1 MILDHNG
8 NPMAATPRKRPDT
21 REIAVAT
28 VRDKYSSYPSHGLT
42 PERLA
47 RVLKEADQGDIYRQ
61 AELFEEIE
69 EKDPHMFSLMQTRK
83 NTVLGLDWEVIPYS
97 DDTKDQEIA
106 SFVGDILYNLQDF
119 EDALLDLLDA
129 IGKGFSVTEIMWQ
142 IIDSKA
148 VPVALKWRHQKK
160 FCYDDLDNLRL
171 LTEENMST
179 GIEIPLNKF
188 IINKYRARSGSA
200 SRAGVYRVCVWM
212 YLFKNYTVK
221 DWIAFAEVYG
231 MPIRL
236 GKYEQGTTK
245 EEKDALL
252 QAVLQIGSDA
262 AGIISKGTEIEFIEA
277 MKADGEVFE
286 NLARFCNTEMSKAI
300 LGQTLSSDIGDGG
313 SYAASKTHAE
323 VRQDILEGDC
333 KGLSKT
339 IRRDLIR
346 PLVLFNFGDDSR
358 LPYVKFHFEKP
369 EDQEKEAEK
378 YKTLAEIGLPISTEH
393 IYEKFGI
400 PKPTAGQETLSVPK
414 QQPGS
419 VFASK
424 ATLPTTVKPP
434 DMQESQRA
442 VDDLADK
449 LLSSG
454 VPIIEK
460 MLAPY
465 LLAIQKATDPE
476 ELKDE
481 LLAIYSKLDTA
492 ELQELLAQ
500 GTYVADLFGRWSVDG

>member
-1 MILDHNG
+1 MIIDHNG
-8 NPMAATPRKRPDT
+8 NPITTVRKRPET

-69 EKDPHMFSLMQTRK
+69 EKDPHLFSLMQTRK

-97 DDTKDQEIA
+97 DETRDQEIA
-106 SFVGDILYNLQDF
+106 KFVGDILYNLQDF
-119 EDALLDLLDA
+119 EDTLLDLLDA
-129 IGKGFSVTEIMWQ
+129 IGKGFAVSEIMWA
-142 IIDSKA
+142 IVEGAAI
-148 VPVALKWRHQKK
+148 PVALKWRHQKK

-171 LTEENMST
+171 LTEENMSS
-179 GIEIPLNKF
+179 GIEIPPNKF
-188 IINKYRARSGSA
+188 VINKYRARSGHA
-200 SRAGVYRVCVWM
+200 SRAGVFRVCAWM

-236 GKYEQGTTK
+236 GKYEQGTSK
-245 EEKDALL
+245 DDKDALL
-252 QAVLQIGSDA
+252 HAVMQIGSDA

-333 KGLSKT
+333 KGISKT

-346 PLVLFNFGDDSR
+346 PLVLFNYGDDSR
-358 LPYVKFHFEKP
+358 LPYIKFHYEKP
-369 EDQEKEAEK
+369 EDQEKEAVK
-378 YKTLAEIGLPISTEH
+378 YKTLAEIGLPMSTEH
-393 IYEKFGI
+393 LYEKFGI
-400 PKPTAGQETLSVPK
+400 PKPEAGQELLKVP
-414 QQPGS
+414 QPHREMI
-419 VFASK
+419 ASK
-424 ATLPTTVKPP
+424 ATAHAMKKPP
-434 DMQESQRA
+434 DEAGAQRA

-454 VPIIEK
+454 VPVIEK

-465 LLAIQKATDPE
+465 MEAIQEANDPKELQDKLLAVYA
-476 ELKDE
+476 
-481 LLAIYSKLDTA
+481 KLDTA
-492 ELQELLAQ
+492 ELQALLAQ
-500 GTYVADLFGRWSVDG
+500 GTYIADLFGRWSANE

>member
-8 NPMAATPRKRPDT
+8 NPIAATPNRPDT

-69 EKDPHMFSLMQTRK
+69 EKDPHLFSLMQTRK
-83 NTVLGLDWEVIPYS
+83 NTVLGLDWEVISYS
-97 DDTKDQEIA
+97 DEERDQEI
-106 SFVGDILYNLQDF
+106 SKFVGDILYNLQDF
-119 EDALLDLLDA
+119 EDTLLDLLDA
-129 IGKGFSVTEIMWQ
+129 IGKGFSVSEIMWA
-142 IIDSKA
+142 IVDGSA
-148 VPVALKWRHQKK
+148 VPIELKWRQQKK

-179 GIEIPLNKF
+179 GIEIPPNKF
-188 IINKYRARSGSA
+188 VINKYRARSGSA

-236 GKYEQGTTK
+236 GKYDQGTSK

-262 AGIISKGTEIEFIEA
+262 AGIISKGTEIQFIEA
-277 MKADGEVFE
+277 IKADGDVFK
-286 NLARFCNTEMSKAI
+286 NLAQFCNTEMSKAI

-323 VRQDILEGDC
+323 VRQDILENDC
-333 KGLSKT
+333 KCLSKT

-369 EDQEKEAEK
+369 EDQEKEATK

-393 IYEKFGI
+393 MYEKFGI
-400 PKPTAGQETLSVPK
+400 PKPEAGQEILSLP
-414 QQPGS
+414 QQRRDM
-419 VFASK
+419 FASK
-424 ATLPTTVKPP
+424 ATPQALKKPP
-434 DMQESQRA
+434 NELNSQRT

-454 VPIIEK
+454 IPVIEK

-465 LLAIQKATDPE
+465 MVAIQNAANLE

-481 LLAIYSKLDTA
+481 LLTIYSKLDTA

-500 GTYVADLFGRWSVDG
+500 GTYIADLFGRWSANE

>member
-8 NPMAATPRKRPDT
+8 NPLVTTQSKRPDT

-28 VRDKYSSYPSHGLT
+28 VRDKYSSYPSNGLT

-69 EKDPHMFSLMQTRK
+69 EKDPHLFSLMQTRK
-83 NTVLGLDWEVIPYS
+83 NTVLGLDWEIIPYS
-97 DDTKDQEIA
+97 DEARDQEIA
-106 SFVGDILYNLQDF
+106 KFVGDILYNLQDF
-119 EDALLDLLDA
+119 EDAMLDLLDA
-129 IGKGFSVTEIMWQ
+129 IGKGFAVSEIMWA
-142 IIDSKA
+142 IENGKA

-179 GIEIPLNKF
+179 GVEIPPNKF
-188 IINKYRARSGSA
+188 VINKYRARSGHA
-200 SRAGVYRVCVWM
+200 SRAGVYRVCLWM

-236 GKYEQGTTK
+236 GKYEQGTNK
-245 EEKDALL
+245 EDKDALL

-262 AGIISKGTEIEFIEA
+262 AGIISKGTEIEFVQA
-277 MKADGEVFE
+277 VKQDGDVFKS
-286 NLARFCNTEMSKAI
+286 LAQFCNTEMSKAI
-300 LGQTLSSDIGDGG
+300 LGQTLSSDIGDSG

-323 VRQDILEGDC
+323 VRQDILESDC

-358 LPYVKFHFEKP
+358 LPYIKYHFEKP
-369 EDQEKEAEK
+369 EDQEKEAKK
-378 YKTLAEIGLPISTEH
+378 YETLARIGLPLATEH
-393 IYEKFGI
+393 LYEKFGI
-400 PKPTAGQETLSVPK
+400 PKPEAGQEVLSVPK

-424 ATLPTTVKPP
+424 ASVLQPPP
-434 DMQESQRA
+434 DMETAQRA
-442 VDDLADK
+442 VDSLADK
-449 LLSSG
+449 MLTSG
-454 VPIIEK
+454 LPIIEK
-460 MLAPY
+460 LLSPY
-465 LLAIQKATDPE
+465 MVAIQKATDPE

-481 LLAIYSKLDTA
+481 LLAIYAKLDTS
-492 ELQELLAQ
+492 ELQELLAE
-500 GTYVADLFGRWSVDG
+500 GTYVADLFGRWSAHE